1 MKQMRA
7 LQTFSGP
14 DGGHQLGEV
23 FDAKD
28 TRVEFLVTGGF
39 AELVDQEPAPAEPK
53 AKQ

>member
-14 DGGHQLGEV
+14 DGDHQKGDI

-28 TRVEFLVTGGF
+28 TRVEFLVSGGY
-39 AELVDQEPAPAEPK
+39 AELIAKEPTEPK
-53 AKQ
+53 APAK